1 MESLETESRAHLL
14 LYRPVVLFHNVVEI
28 LALPNF
34 DRFAGLAI
42 VRLDGGGVGPTLVD
56 VDFLRR
62 TVIGNGL
69 TKKAQGRLGITFRSQ
84 QKIDGVASLVYSTIE
99 VFPFTTNF
107 DVGFVEPPADANP
120 LFLLLALCRQE
131 RRVFHDPA
139 VDRRV
144 VDGNSTLRNQ
154 LLDVTV
160 AEFVP

>member
-42 VRLDGGGVGPTLVD
+42 VRRDGGGVGPTLVD

-99 VFPFTTNF
+99 VFPCTTNF
-107 DVGFVEPPADANP
+107 DVGFVEPPA
-120 LFLLLALCRQE
+120 E
-131 RRVFHDPA
+131 
-139 VDRRV
+139 
-144 VDGNSTLRNQ
+144 
-154 LLDVTV
+154 
-160 AEFVP
+160 